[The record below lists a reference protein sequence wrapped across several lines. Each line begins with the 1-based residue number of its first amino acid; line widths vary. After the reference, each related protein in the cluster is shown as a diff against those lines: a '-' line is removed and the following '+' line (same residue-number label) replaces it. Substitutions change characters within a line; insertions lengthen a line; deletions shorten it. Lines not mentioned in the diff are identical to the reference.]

1 MRVFGG
7 DRIKTIMERLKIDDE
22 TPIQNRVISRSLE
35 AAQKR
40 VEGFNFDQRK
50 NVVQYDDVMN
60 RHRVAIYKIRRE
72 VLKNTN
78 ISGKIKDF
86 INEQIDAM
94 VASPDSYS
102 DEFEAQINEVFD
114 LDDATLEELFDLDAD
129 KFAKGLKKAVLSR
142 YKEQVDG
149 FGEDIMEKVE
159 RDIYLQVMDNLWMQH
174 LESMDHLR
182 QGIHWNSVG
191 QRDPLVEYRRQSK
204 AVFEEMQHVLRKDV
218 LRALFNARPVAHDH
232 THNHPVE
239 TELTRAARASVD
251 NADRIV
257 ETGGELTEDD
267 FKVVKTVQVGQAKK
281 KTHAKKKKKAQ
292 RQNRKS
298 NRKK

>member
-7 DRIKTIMERLKIDDE
+7 DRIKTVMDRLKIDDE

-72 VLKNTN
+72 VLNNTN
-78 ISGKIKDF
+78 ISGKIQDF
-86 INEQIDAM
+86 IREQIALM
-94 VASPDSYS
+94 VASPDSFS
-102 DEFEAQINEVFD
+102 DEFESQLHDTFGLHFEQ
-114 LDDATLEELFDLDAD
+114 LDALFDTDAD
-129 KFAKGLKKAVLSR
+129 KFEAKLKEVVA
-142 YKEQVDG
+142 EQYELLRES
-149 FGEDIMEKVE
+149 FGEDIIEKVE

-174 LESMDHLR
+174 LENMDHLR

-204 AVFEEMQHVLRKDV
+204 VIFEDMQNVLRRDV
-218 LRALFNARPVAHDH
+218 LRALFHARPVSQADADRS
-232 THNHPVE
+232 VE

-257 ETGGELTEDD
+257 ETDNQLSEDD

-281 KTHAKKKKKAQ
+281 KATAKKKKKAQ
-292 RQNRKS
+292 RQNRKK
-298 NRKK
+298 NRK